1 MASMQ
6 GHQRLLLLLLLVVGC
21 SFDFSMAKKRENE
34 DMKTIDAMLRRI
46 HGLTRGIKSH
56 TKKAH
61 SYSKQIEGAK
71 HRVRAARVSTK
82 NAQIRHHVNKAL
94 QEAEN
99 AEKALKNSDKKKR
112 SQSSLQDDA
121 KRKMIAQKMKML
133 QKQISDDFSSVTA
146 FGNKAGYLPPIK
158 MPKI

>member
-1 MASMQ
+1 MR
-6 GHQRLLLLLLLVVGC
+6 GYHRIFLLLVIILGC
-21 SFDFSMAKKRENE
+21 SFDISMAKRQESD

-46 HGLTRGIKSH
+46 HGLTRGIKRHS
-56 TKKAH
+56 KKAH
-61 SYSKQIEGAK
+61 SYEQRIERAT
-71 HRVRAARVSTK
+71 HRVHAAHVSTK

-94 QEAEN
+94 QEAEK
-99 AEKALKNSDKKKR
+99 AENALKNSDKNRR
-112 SQSSLQDDA
+112 SKTSLQDDA

-133 QKQISDDFSSVTA
+133 QKQISDDFTSVTT